1 MKSKIFSITSIFLL
15 LILIVAITGCSN
27 TDDIDKESSQSSE
40 SSDETEQTEE
50 KTEEAT
56 SDEETEDETK
66 EVVEGSQAIIDNL
79 STEGGIKDV
88 YEQVDLLAGTCLS
101 ETMINNEG
109 YENLIKENFT
119 SITLENDMKPEAIL
133 NKAASIE
140 VGDLV
145 VKFPEKTTDL
155 LDWAKENDMSARG
168 HVLVWYSQTPDW
180 IFYEDFNE
188 TGDLVDRDTLLSR
201 MESYIKQVFELLD
214 ELGYSDMFH
223 GYDVVNEAI
232 LDDGSLRDCYWKEII
247 GDDYIWHAFN
257 YANKYAP
264 DHIKLYYND
273 FNEQFKTQAIIDL
286 ANDLVDEDGKSLIDG
301 IGCQGHLYT
310 RDSIDQYI
318 LMLKSFSNLDLDV
331 QITELDISLGTW
343 ENVLNPTEENL
354 VDQGKYFYE
363 LISKIV
369 RENLDGNT
377 NVSGITFWGFDDGLS
392 WRHDRSPLLYNGVSN
407 PKYSY
412 YGAKLDK
419 DNAGY

>member
-1 MKSKIFSITSIFLL
+1 MKSKIFSITS
-15 LILIVAITGCSN
+15 LILILILAITITGCSN
-27 TDDIDKESSQSSE
+27 TDDPDKESSQSSE
-40 SSDETEQTEE
+40 SSDETDQTKEE
-50 KTEEAT
+50 TEEA
-56 SDEETEDETK
+56 SLEEETETK

-88 YEQVDLLAGTCLS
+88 YEQVDLIAGTCLS
-101 ETMINNEG
+101 ETMINNEQ
-109 YENLIKENFT
+109 YENLIKDNFT

-133 NKAASIE
+133 DKAASIE
-140 VGDLV
+140 AGDIV
-145 VKFPEKTTDL
+145 VKFPERTIDL
-155 LDWAKENDMSARG
+155 LDWAKENGLSARG

-180 IFYEDFNE
+180 IFYEDFDE
-188 TGDLVDRDTLLSR
+188 TRDLVDRDTLLNR
-201 MESYIKQVFELLD
+201 MDSYIKQVFDLLEEL
-214 ELGYSDMFH
+214 EYSDMFH

-247 GDDYIWHAFN
+247 GDDYIWYAFN
-257 YANKYAP
+257 YADKYAP
-264 DHIKLYYND
+264 EHIKLYYND

-286 ANDLVDEDGKSLIDG
+286 ANDLVDEDGEYLIDG

-318 LMLKSFSNLDLDV
+318 IMLKSFSSLGLDV

-343 ENVLNPTEENL
+343 ENVLEPTEENL
-354 VDQGKYFYE
+354 VDQGQYYYE
-363 LISKIV
+363 FISKIV

-377 NVSGITFWGFDDGLS
+377 NVSGITFWGFDDSLS

>member
-1 MKSKIFSITSIFLL
+1 MKSKIFSITSLIMI
-15 LILIVAITGCSN
+15 LILAITITGCSN
-27 TDDIDKESSQSSE
+27 TDDPDKESSQSSE
-40 SSDETEQTEE
+40 SSDEIDQTKEE
-50 KTEEAT
+50 TEEA
-56 SDEETEDETK
+56 SLEEETETK

-140 VGDLV
+140 AGDLV
-145 VKFPEKTTDL
+145 VKFPEKTIDL

-188 TGDLVDRDTLLSR
+188 TGDLVDRETLLNR

-257 YANKYAP
+257 YADKYAP
-264 DHIKLYYND
+264 EHIKLYYND

-286 ANDLVDEDGKSLIDG
+286 ANDLVDEDGESLIDG

-310 RDSIDQYI
+310 RDSIDQYV
-318 LMLKSFSNLDLDV
+318 LMLKSFSSLGLDV

-343 ENVLNPTEENL
+343 ENVLEATEENL
-354 VDQGKYFYE
+354 VDQGKYYYE
-363 LISKIV
+363 FVSKIV

>member
-1 MKSKIFSITSIFLL
+1 MKSKIFSITS
-15 LILIVAITGCSN
+15 LILILILAITITGCSN
-27 TDDIDKESSQSSE
+27 TDDPDKESSQSSE
-40 SSDETEQTEE
+40 SSDETDQTKEE
-50 KTEEAT
+50 TEEA
-56 SDEETEDETK
+56 SLEEETETK

-101 ETMINNEG
+101 ETMINNER

-133 NKAASIE
+133 DKAASIE
-140 VGDLV
+140 AGDIV
-145 VKFPEKTTDL
+145 VKFPERTIDL
-155 LDWAKENDMSARG
+155 LDWAKENKLSARG

-180 IFYEDFNE
+180 IFYEDFDE
-188 TGDLVDRDTLLSR
+188 SGDLVDRDTLLNR
-201 MESYIKQVFELLD
+201 MDSYIKQAFDLLD

-257 YANKYAP
+257 YADKYAP
-264 DHIKLYYND
+264 EHIKLYYND

-286 ANDLVDEDGKSLIDG
+286 ANSLVDEEGEFLIDG

-310 RDSIDQYI
+310 KDSIDLYMV
-318 LMLKSFSNLDLDV
+318 MLKSFGSLGLDV

-343 ENVLNPTEENL
+343 ENVLEATEENL
-354 VDQGKYFYE
+354 VDQGKYYYE
-363 LISKIV
+363 FISKIV

-377 NVSGITFWGFDDGLS
+377 NVSGITFWGFDDSLS

>member
-1 MKSKIFSITSIFLL
+1 MKSKIFSITSLIMI
-15 LILIVAITGCSN
+15 LILAITITGCSN
-27 TDDIDKESSQSSE
+27 TDDPDKESSQSSE
-40 SSDETEQTEE
+40 SSDEIDQTKEE
-50 KTEEAT
+50 TEEA
-56 SDEETEDETK
+56 SLEEETETK

-140 VGDLV
+140 AGDLV
-145 VKFPEKTTDL
+145 VKFPEKTIDL

-188 TGDLVDRDTLLSR
+188 TGDLVDRETLLNR

-257 YANKYAP
+257 YADKYAP
-264 DHIKLYYND
+264 KHIKLYYND

-286 ANDLVDEDGKSLIDG
+286 ANDLVDEDGESLIDG

-310 RDSIDQYI
+310 GDSIDQYV
-318 LMLKSFSNLDLDV
+318 LMLKSFSSLGLDV

-343 ENVLNPTEENL
+343 ENVLEATEENL
-354 VDQGKYFYE
+354 VDQGKYYYE
-363 LISKIV
+363 FVSKIV

>member
-1 MKSKIFSITSIFLL
+1 MKSKIFSIISLT
-15 LILIVAITGCSN
+15 LILILAITITGCSN
-27 TDDIDKESSQSSE
+27 TDDPDKESSQSSE
-40 SSDETEQTEE
+40 SSDEIDQTKEE
-50 KTEEAT
+50 TEEA
-56 SDEETEDETK
+56 SLEEETETK

-88 YEQVDLLAGTCLS
+88 YEQVDFLAGTCLS
-101 ETMINNEG
+101 ETMINNEQ

-140 VGDLV
+140 AGDLV
-145 VKFPEKTTDL
+145 VKFPEKTIDL

-180 IFYEDFNE
+180 IFYEDFDE
-188 TGDLVDRDTLLSR
+188 SGDLVDRDTLLNR
-201 MESYIKQVFELLD
+201 MDSYIKQVFDLLD

-257 YANKYAP
+257 YTDKYAP
-264 DHIKLYYND
+264 EHIKLYYND

-286 ANDLVDEDGKSLIDG
+286 ANDLVDEDGESLIDG

-310 RDSIDQYI
+310 RDSIDQYV
-318 LMLKSFSNLDLDV
+318 LMLKSFSSLGLDV

-343 ENVLNPTEENL
+343 ENVLEATEENL
-354 VDQGKYFYE
+354 VDQGKYYYE
-363 LISKIV
+363 FVSKIV

>member
-1 MKSKIFSITSIFLL
+1 MKSKIFSITSLIMI
-15 LILIVAITGCSN
+15 LILAITITGCSN
-27 TDDIDKESSQSSE
+27 TDDPDKESSQSSE
-40 SSDETEQTEE
+40 SSDEIDQTKEE
-50 KTEEAT
+50 TEEA
-56 SDEETEDETK
+56 SLEEETETK

-101 ETMINNEG
+101 ETMINNEQ

-140 VGDLV
+140 AGDLV
-145 VKFPEKTTDL
+145 VKFPEKTIDL

-188 TGDLVDRDTLLSR
+188 TGDLVDRDTLLNR
-201 MESYIKQVFELLD
+201 MDSYIKQVFDLLD

-232 LDDGSLRDCYWKEII
+232 LDDGSLRECYWKEII

-264 DHIKLYYND
+264 EYIKLYYND

-286 ANDLVDEDGKSLIDG
+286 ANDLVDEDGESLIDG

-310 RDSIDQYI
+310 KDSIDQYI
-318 LMLKSFSNLDLDV
+318 LMLKSFSSLGLDV

-343 ENVLNPTEENL
+343 ENVLEATEENL
-354 VDQGKYFYE
+354 VDQGKYYYE
-363 LISKIV
+363 FISKIV

-377 NVSGITFWGFDDGLS
+377 NVSGITFWGFDDSLS

>member
-1 MKSKIFSITSIFLL
+1 MKSKIFSITSLIMI
-15 LILIVAITGCSN
+15 LILAITITGCSN
-27 TDDIDKESSQSSE
+27 TDDPDKESSQSSE
-40 SSDETEQTEE
+40 SSDEIDQTKEE
-50 KTEEAT
+50 TEEA
-56 SDEETEDETK
+56 SLEEETETK

-140 VGDLV
+140 AGDLV
-145 VKFPEKTTDL
+145 VKFPEKTIDL

-180 IFYEDFNE
+180 IFYEDFDE
-188 TGDLVDRDTLLSR
+188 SGDLVDRDTLLNR
-201 MESYIKQVFELLD
+201 MDSYIKQVFDLLD

-257 YANKYAP
+257 YTDKYAP
-264 DHIKLYYND
+264 EHIKLYYND

-286 ANDLVDEDGKSLIDG
+286 ANDLVDEDGESLIDG

-310 RDSIDQYI
+310 RDSIDQYV
-318 LMLKSFSNLDLDV
+318 LMLKSFSSLGLDV

-343 ENVLNPTEENL
+343 ENVLEATEENL
-354 VDQGKYFYE
+354 VDQGKYYYE
-363 LISKIV
+363 FVSKIV